1 MGLMVTFEDAVSV
14 KFWKLNRLQA
24 AASIQKCRVGSRS

>member
-1 MGLMVTFEDAVSV
+1 MVIFEDAVSV

-24 AASIQKCRVGSRS
+24 AASIQKCRVRSRS